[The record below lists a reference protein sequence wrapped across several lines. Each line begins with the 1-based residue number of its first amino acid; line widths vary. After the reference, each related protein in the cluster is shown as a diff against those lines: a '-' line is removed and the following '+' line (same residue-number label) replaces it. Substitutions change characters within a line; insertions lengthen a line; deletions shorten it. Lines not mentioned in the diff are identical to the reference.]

1 VHQLPDL
8 ALGDERDALVAELGR
23 LQAVMH
29 DKAVAL
35 VGPMP
40 LPPDL
45 TMQQVRVLGCVV
57 KEPGLSGHE
66 LGERLGVSAPTA
78 SGLVDRLVDK
88 HLIMRVDD
96 PGDRRV
102 RRLHPT
108 ADGLSVVREMD
119 SLFGRAMGAV
129 IAHLSLADLELMAA
143 STRAMLDALDR
154 AANEAG

>member
-1 VHQLPDL
+1 
-8 ALGDERDALVAELGR
+8 
-23 LQAVMH
+23 MH

>member
-1 VHQLPDL
+1 MHQLPDL